1 MPDPRSSQTLA
12 SARPAQQGLIATQ
25 WTWLMRSPAGHSGGP
40 APKAPRP
47 VEPRLHVRRMTRR
60 LGKAAVDS
68 PVFSALARI
77 ASDLKAEVVAVP
89 PHYTLAEGALAP
101 GSEVVSA
108 AVTCAGRA
116 SRQDFTALGL
126 ATLWARWGYP
136 TLLIEIGAGRCPL
149 GCGLKPTAPSLA
161 HLIECI
167 EQGRS
172 LPAPQRLSSAIEL
185 LDVLADGPRS
195 AGAGLARLADT
206 GLLFH
211 LNAAVRQR
219 YRRIVWS
226 LPSIDGSWSPRML
239 AGSVDRILVSARSG
253 YSSGDLIENLAHEAA
268 QAHMRPIQL
277 FWYR

>member
-1 MPDPRSSQTLA
+1 MPDTHSSQTLT

-25 WTWLMRSPAGHSGGP
+25 WIWVMRGPAAHPGAA

-47 VEPRLHVRRMTRR
+47 VEPRLRVRRMTRR

-77 ASDLKAEVVAVP
+77 ASDLKAEVAAAP
-89 PHYTLAEGALAP
+89 SQYALAEGALAP
-101 GSEVVSA
+101 GSEVVAA

-116 SRQDFTALGL
+116 SRQDFTALSL

-136 TLLIEIGAGRCPL
+136 TLLIEIGSGRCPL
-149 GCGLKPTAPSLA
+149 GCGLKSTAPSLA
-161 HLIECI
+161 HLLECI

-185 LDVLADGPRS
+185 LDVLADGPKS
-195 AGAGLARLADT
+195 TGASVARLADT
-206 GLLFH
+206 GLLNH
-211 LNAAVRQR
+211 LNTAVRQR

-239 AGSVDRILVSARSG
+239 AGCVDRILVSARCG
-253 YSSGDLIENLAHEAA
+253 CAPCDAIENLAHEAA